1 MENTFL
7 VIMTALCSGLIAT
20 LVTIWWQNKS
30 QEKKEKEKIFTIL
43 MSKRYDFTVK
53 ESVEA
58 LNMID
63 VVFYN
68 SIKVRDA
75 WKEFLDAVNKKG
87 SPINDKYLRL
97 LELIADDIGYK
108 DICWEDIKQFYY
120 PVGLANRRQD
130 EDVLRK
136 VQIDVALAQ
145 MKRDE
150 QENLVEAKD

>member
-1 MENTFL
+1 MGNTFL

-30 QEKKEKEKIFTIL
+30 QEKEKIFTIL

-97 LELIADDIGYK
+97 LELIADDIGYT

-136 VQIDVALAQ
+136 VQIDVAIAQ

-150 QENLVEAKD
+150 QENLVEVKD